1 MRGDLLLTAAELT
14 SETGVSIGDRVVV
27 GVSGGA
33 DSLTLLLTLSELGID
48 VVAAHFDHRIRAES
62 AADAEWTRA
71 FCTARGIPIAV
82 ESADVPAAARAAG
95 GSLEDTA
102 RKLRY
107 RFLFSLAERES
118 AVAVAV
124 GHHADDQAETIV
136 AHLLRGSGLDG
147 LSGMSGRTLA
157 NDWSLSAPL
166 IRPLLKI
173 RRREIETWLAAR
185 GIAPLVDRTNADTRF
200 ARNRIRRELI
210 PYLEASFNPNLI
222 DTLTRGAAA
231 IRADRDYLADAAEKA
246 FRRCLIGAPP
256 NLIRLDRER
265 FRAEPRAIQS
275 RIVRLMADRLGG
287 LRGGITHALILRAL
301 DFFAEADE
309 ASRPLLRVA
318 DWCEGRYLFA
328 IGGEMGMKIGSVRPD
343 LFYAR
348 FYPLLTE
355 AASFD
360 SELIFTLSAP
370 KAVRTGNG
378 RIGISSVP
386 VSGADSFA
394 AAVAEMKRDRFC
406 VYLDAG
412 RVHGALTVRP
422 RRKKERFVPFGMK
435 GKSLRIEDFFL
446 NEKVPADIRG
456 RYPLLCDEA
465 GALWVVGLR
474 TAERAALTESTAR
487 ALRLSW
493 TMTLNE
499 NETLSDA

>member
-1 MRGDLLLTAAELT
+1 MRSDLLLTAAELI
-14 SETGVSIGDRVVV
+14 SDTGVNVGDRVVV
-27 GVSGGA
+27 GFSGGA

-48 VVAAHFDHRIRAES
+48 VIAAHFDHRIRAES

-71 FCTARGIPIAV
+71 FCTARGIPIVV

-95 GSLEDTA
+95 GSLEDIA

-118 AVAVAV
+118 AIAVAV

-147 LSGMSGRTLA
+147 LSGMCGRTFA
-157 NDWSLSAPL
+157 NDWSPSVPL
-166 IRPLLKI
+166 IRPFLKI

-185 GIAPLVDRTNADTRF
+185 GIAPLVDRTNSDMRF
-200 ARNRIRRELI
+200 ARNRIRHELI
-210 PYLEASFNPNLI
+210 PYLEASFNSNLI

-246 FRRCLIGAPP
+246 FRRCLICVSSD
-256 NLIRLDRER
+256 LIRLDRRR

-287 LRGGITHALILRAL
+287 LRGGLTNALILRAL
-301 DFFAEADE
+301 GFFAATDE
-309 ASRPLLRVA
+309 TSRPLLRVA
-318 DWCEGRYLFA
+318 DWHEGRYLFM
-328 IGGEMGMKIGSVRPD
+328 IGGEMGMKTGLIRSD
-343 LFYAR
+343 SLYAR

-355 AASFD
+355 ATNFSG
-360 SELIFTLSAP
+360 ELIFPLSASET
-370 KAVRTGNG
+370 VRIGNG
-378 RIGISSVP
+378 RIRIASVS
-386 VSGADSFA
+386 VSDSDSFA

-422 RRKKERFVPFGMK
+422 RRKDERFVPFGMK

-456 RYPLLCDEA
+456 RYPLLYDEA
-465 GALWVVGLR
+465 GALWAIGLR
-474 TAERAALTESTAR
+474 TAERGALTKSTTQ

-493 TMTLNE
+493 AMTLNE
-499 NETLSDA
+499 NETLSDS